1 MTAIW
6 LPSNDAVAS
15 TIPQSLRRI
24 GSDLGVRIGAI
35 RAWMSLGAKGEGMID
50 GGEAIRKLALNL
62 ARYTGLAPLA
72 RPFVGGIGAILM
84 LHRVTAT
91 PEKPNG
97 VNRHLNIAPAFL
109 DRLIAD
115 MKGRGYAFVSLDE
128 AIERIKTG
136 GKGGQFA
143 TITADDAYRDNMTE
157 ALPILEKHGAPITI
171 YVAPSLIDGA
181 VELWWDVIEDIVDT
195 SSRLTLTMAGKPT
208 VIDCSTPGRKIQ
220 AVARLNAWL
229 TLEVSE
235 EEQGAALRELAR
247 SNGFKPSSGRSCT
260 LMNWDELR
268 AMAAH
273 PLVTI
278 GAHTVNHRNLKR
290 LSEAD
295 ARHEIGDVRRI
306 LAERLGE
313 EPRHLAYPYGYASA
327 VGCREVGFARDAG
340 YASAVTTRHGV
351 LRAEHAG
358 FLHALPRISVNG
370 RYQSVAHIRTM
381 LSGITTPLANAGKMV
396 VTI

>member
-1 MTAIW
+1 
-6 LPSNDAVAS
+6 
-15 TIPQSLRRI
+15 
-24 GSDLGVRIGAI
+24 
-35 RAWMSLGAKGEGMID
+35 MID
-50 GGEAIRKLALNL
+50 GGEAIRKLALHV

-72 RPFVGGIGAILM
+72 KPFVGGIGAILM

-91 PEKPNG
+91 PEKPNSI
-97 VNRHLNIAPAFL
+97 NRHLNIAPAFL
-109 DRLIAD
+109 DKLIAD
-115 MKGRGYAFVSLDE
+115 MRARGYAFVTLDE
-128 AIERIKTG
+128 AIERIKIG

-157 ALPILEKHGAPITI
+157 ALPVLEKHGAPITI
-171 YVAPSLIDGA
+171 YVAPGLIDGA
-181 VELWWDVIEDIVDT
+181 ADLWWDLVEDIVDT
-195 SSRLTLTMAGKPT
+195 SSRLTLKTANGST
-208 VIDCSTPGRKIQ
+208 VVDCSTPGRKIQ

-229 TLEVSE
+229 TLEVRE

-247 SNGFKPSSGRSCT
+247 SNGIELGIGRPGI
-260 LMNWDELR
+260 LMNWDEIR
-268 AMAAH
+268 RMTAH

-295 ARHEIGDVRRI
+295 ARHEIGDVKRI
-306 LAERLGE
+306 LEQRLGQ
-313 EPRHLAYPYGYASA
+313 EPRHFAYPYGYARA

-370 RYQSVAHIRTM
+370 RYQRVAHIRTM
-381 LSGITTPLANAGKMV
+381 LSGVTTPLANAGKMV